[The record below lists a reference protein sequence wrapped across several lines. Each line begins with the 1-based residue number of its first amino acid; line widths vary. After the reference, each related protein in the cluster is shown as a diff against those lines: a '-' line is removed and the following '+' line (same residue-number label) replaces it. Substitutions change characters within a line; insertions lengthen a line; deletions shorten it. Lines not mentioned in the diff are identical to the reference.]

1 MDRTNE
7 HSLYNFTHSLL
18 QYGGYD
24 TSKIETYEEINKYTP
39 SDIDD
44 ETATAVDKFRKANR
58 LLAKKLEDITDA
70 LDKEKSKNAKLQK
83 QVKIKQFHQG

>member
-1 MDRTNE
+1 MRE
-7 HSLYNFTHSLL
+7 LFELPSRIRVAEGSP
-18 QYGGYD
+18 
-24 TSKIETYEEINKYTP
+24 TYEEINKYTP